1 MFFLPAIRVTSIHG
15 LKCSKVLSSN
25 GRTFLSPIMVGL
37 QLSTFQAFLESQT
50 EWTKFHV
57 FPKSTNS
64 FFLVYLAT
72 SNNYQRMAFS
82 TQFCS
87 MKQDHLWMFYQPEV
101 FLCCVCVRL
110 CESAQRLSEQRH
122 NARKQESEE
131 DGRRGRMCVSPSKF
145 VMRWRFHTSDR
156 PIESKRILR
165 MGFSAHLPHYPD
177 VFGS

>member
-15 LKCSKVLSSN
+15 LKCSKVLSST
-25 GRTFLSPIMVGL
+25 GRTFLSPIMGGL
-37 QLSTFQAFLESQT
+37 PLSTFQAFLESQT

-64 FFLVYLAT
+64 GFLVYLAS

-82 TQFCS
+82 TQFCT
-87 MKQDHLWMFYQPEV
+87 MKQDNLWIFYQPEV
-101 FLCCVCVRL
+101 LLCCVCVIGWISP
-110 CESAQRLSEQRH
+110 EAEVIVWH

-145 VMRWRFHTSDR
+145 IMRWRFHTSDR

-177 VFGS
+177 LFGS